1 MPVSPDLAERT
12 LRFAIRASKLGATLR
27 APFALQSILRQF
39 VDAGTA
45 VGSNYRAAGRARSYR
60 EFTARMG
67 VVAEEADESEYW
79 LDVLGGALDLSSTDA
94 EKLLAEAR
102 ELRGIFIRAHTT
114 AEQRLRD
121 LERQKNHRP
130 RARLPSGT
138 E

>member
-1 MPVSPDLAERT
+1 
-12 LRFAIRASKLGATLR
+12 
-27 APFALQSILRQF
+27 
-39 VDAGTA
+39 
-45 VGSNYRAAGRARSYR
+45 
-60 EFTARMG
+60 MG

-94 EKLLAEAR
+94 EELLAEAR